1 MFMRGVLFIL
11 VVLMIMLFISP
22 SLTGMTF
29 AGIIPPVVFSKF
41 YQNWMRDLQ
50 RQIQGEKAKMN
61 TIAEESFTNARTVKA
76 FSNEDAEIQKF
87 EAGNE
92 FVFKAGRKKA
102 IFSAIFAFM
111 TQFMLYAAMAAVVY
125 VAAKLY

>member
-1 MFMRGVLFIL
+1 
-11 VVLMIMLFISP
+11 
-22 SLTGMTF
+22 
-29 AGIIPPVVFSKF
+29 
-41 YQNWMRDLQ
+41 
-50 RQIQGEKAKMN
+50 
-61 TIAEESFTNARTVKA
+61 VKA

-92 FVFKAGRKKA
+92 FVFRAGRKKA